1 MSSTGVEEK
10 VAKMEE
16 QQQKTLANIKELQ
29 DMEKQL
35 YSRLE
40 AKNASGKTN
49 LDRDLKVV
57 DRINKLSN
65 MRTDLYNQMGQ
76 TYSALTKNVVSNRND
91 LVNQTALTKLV
102 EEELNRSKKS
112 LQKRDDAK
120 YNKLRMI
127 EINTYEAKRLNLTK
141 KVMQV
146 IVGLCIALI
155 LLTFLYNRKLVSG
168 DISKYIFVLLVVGTL
183 IYLGTI
189 VSDINKRDNMNFDRY
204 KFDFDPEATK
214 ARLDAQNAANKNGN
228 MGGCVNNNCCS
239 DGTTWSKENSK
250 CMSSDSGA
258 VPTGPTSGSSTTGQA
273 EGFQTSGHVQY
284 QSVNGSKDGFNNELK
299 KAGMLGMF

>member
-1 MSSTGVEEK
+1 MSSTDVEGK

-40 AKNASGKTN
+40 ANNAAGETD
-49 LDRDLKVV
+49 LEGDLKVV

-102 EEELNRSKKS
+102 EEELNKSKKS
-112 LQKRDDAK
+112 LQTRDDAK

-141 KVMQV
+141 KVMKV
-146 IVGLCIALI
+146 IVGLCVALI
-155 LLTFLYNRKLVSG
+155 VLTFLYNKKIVGANS
-168 DISKYIFVLLVVGTL
+168 SKYIFVALIVGSLL
-183 IYLGTI
+183 YLGSI
-189 VSDINKRDNMNFDRY
+189 ILDINKRDNMNFDRY
-204 KFDFDPEATK
+204 KFDFDPEAAK
-214 ARLDAQNAANKNGN
+214 ALLDAKNANKDGS

-239 DGTTWSKENSK
+239 EGTTWSKENSK
-250 CMSSDSGA
+250 CMSSTDSGA
-258 VPTGPTSGSSTTGQA
+258 VPTGPTSGSSTSGKA

-284 QSVNGSKDGFNNELK
+284 QSINSNKDGFNNELK